1 VTEPPPD
8 ATPPQRDQRPDD
20 AAGSAIRT
28 FLIADV
34 RGYTRFTQERGD
46 EAAAKLAAKF
56 ADTARKGVEAR
67 GGVVIELRGD
77 EALAVFTSARQ
88 AIRAALYLQELFLE
102 ESMADSSLP
111 LLVGIGLDA
120 GEAVSVEAGYR
131 GGALNL
137 AARLCAI
144 ARPGEVLA
152 TTEVTHL
159 ARKTEGI
166 RYEDRG
172 HVQVKGITEPVVVI
186 RVVSEESD
194 AAARLAELAPK
205 DEASPSGAP
214 PWWRRSR
221 IRVALIG
228 VAALALAELAFA
240 GAMQLRSGN
249 PLAAVAAPKIGC
261 ELYAGDL
268 NDRSWNQANYDGLS
282 RAATEYGTT
291 VRASRSDTEA
301 ANVQGFANF
310 VHAHCDLIVSGQ
322 FAINSMVAS
331 ARANPSQRYLMVD
344 PFEDPSLPNILGC
357 SFEVSQSA
365 FLAGYL
371 SAGMSRTQT
380 IATFGGVPIPTV
392 LPYMDGFSAGVL
404 KYNMDHKA
412 QVRLLGW
419 DPGSGTGT
427 FISQSDF
434 SAFAN
439 RDRARAITQD
449 FLKQGA
455 DIVFPV
461 AGDAGFG
468 AAEAVKAAKS
478 ALLVGVDFDAFYQFP
493 EFSDLWLTS
502 VRKRY
507 DVAVAAVMGLVV
519 NGKFSG
525 GTSFRGTL
533 ANGSVDLAPFHDL
546 DSRVPA
552 TLKADLDRI
561 SAGIRSGDVSVDP
574 HDYLPS

>member
-1 VTEPPPD
+1 VTKQPPE
-8 ATPPQRDQRPDD
+8 ATDPPRDPKPDD

-56 ADTARKGVEAR
+56 AATARKGVEAR

-77 EALAVFTSARQ
+77 EALAVFSSARQ

-137 AARLCAI
+137 AARLCSI

-166 RYEDRG
+166 RYENRG

-205 DEASPSGAP
+205 EPAVGRGF

-221 IRVALIG
+221 LRIALIG
-228 VAALALAELAFA
+228 VAALALAEVAFV
-240 GAMQLRSGN
+240 GAMQLRSGGA
-249 PLAAVAAPKIGC
+249 PPVVAAAPKIGC
-261 ELYAGDL
+261 ELYEGDL
-268 NDRSWNQANYDGLS
+268 NDRSWNQANYDGLT
-282 RAATEYGTT
+282 RAATEFGTT
-291 VRASRSDTEA
+291 VRATGSDDA
-301 ANVQGFANF
+301 SGDAKALSDF
-310 VHAHCDLIVSGQ
+310 VKGQCDLIVSGQ
-322 FAINSMVAS
+322 FALDAMVAS
-331 ARANPSQRYLMVD
+331 ARTNPSQRYLMVD
-344 PFEDPSLPNILGC
+344 PFEDPSLSNILGC
-357 SFEVSQSA
+357 SFEVDQSA

-371 SAGMSRTQT
+371 SAGMSRTRT

-392 LPYMDGFSAGVL
+392 IPYMDGFAAGVL
-404 KYNMDHKA
+404 KYNVDHRA
-412 QVRLLGW
+412 HVRLLGW
-419 DPGSGTGT
+419 DPASGSGT

-434 SAFAN
+434 RAFGN
-439 RDRARAITQD
+439 RDRAREITQNL
-449 FLKQGA
+449 LKEGA

-461 AGDAGFG
+461 AGDAGVG
-468 AAEAVKAAKS
+468 AAEAVRAAKS

-519 NGKFSG
+519 KGTFSG
-525 GTSFRGTL
+525 GTSFHGTL
-533 ANGSVDLAPFHDL
+533 SNGSVDLAPFHNL

-552 TLKADLDRI
+552 ALKAELDRI
-561 SAGIRSGDVSVDP
+561 TAGIRDGKISVDP
-574 HDYLPS
+574 RDYLPS